1 MDVYLCR
8 TKKSLGDSV
17 YKHTNLS
24 ALFDYL
30 EVETKAKL
38 EVKEGSPFR
47 VLIYDIPFY
56 FMVKPIRDY
65 GEFAYAYKRRGTP
78 QAVLYKLFS
87 LGVLRVFWT
96 QESLRP
102 RLMNCDNCI
111 DGWLFKDLFS
121 DRERAYQAFSPLEDT
136 ALVVWW

>member
-8 TKKSLGDSV
+8 TRKALGDSV

-30 EVETKAKL
+30 EVSARSRL
-38 EVKEGSPFR
+38 QVREGSPFR
-47 VLIYDIPFY
+47 VSIYDIPFY
-56 FMVKPIRDY
+56 FIIKPIRNY
-65 GEFAYAYKRRGTP
+65 GEFAHAYRRRGTP
-78 QAVLYKLFS
+78 QGVLYRLFN
-87 LGVLRVFWT
+87 LGVLRVLWT

-102 RLMNCDNCI
+102 RLTSCDNCI
-111 DGWLFKDLFS
+111 DGWLFRDLFS
-121 DRERAYQAFSPLEDT
+121 DRERAYQAFSPIEEV